1 MTTLAVV
8 LALLLGGC
16 SMFLPRSGDDRARD
30 AARATARQIAADI
43 DDSRPRNVLA
53 SDLAYLHS
61 DASRVAPATDDAA
74 ASGEGDH
81 LRITALSWDGM
92 TRDDDGARFV
102 LEIAVHQA
110 SFTSGSFGG
119 ESVEAGDWTG
129 CFAFRVRPF
138 FAWTPTTAD
147 ETRCPEGDGSSPTPP
162 PSPAPV
168 PSLPDG
174 AQETLR
180 SVLAGATA
188 GSLAAELAAAF
199 PDGSVRSDPVTGAR
213 LIRDSGSEGA
223 VLAAAVG
230 IAGTTDCAV
239 GTRAADG
246 TVQVWHP
253 QAITLSAGEA
263 GCTISNALHPVTT
276 H

>member
-1 MTTLAVV
+1 MTALVVV
-8 LALLLGGC
+8 LALLLSGC

-30 AARATARQIAADI
+30 AARATATQIAADI
-43 DDSRPRNVLA
+43 DDSRPRHVLA

-61 DASRVAPATDDAA
+61 DASRLPPATDDAT
-74 ASGEGDH
+74 ASGEGDR

-102 LEIAVHQA
+102 LEIAVHKA
-110 SFTSGSFGG
+110 SFSSGSFGG
-119 ESVEAGDWTG
+119 ESSDAGDWTG

-138 FAWTPTTAD
+138 FAWTRTTAD
-147 ETRCPEGDGSSPTPP
+147 ETRCPE
-162 PSPAPV
+162 
-168 PSLPDG
+168 
-174 AQETLR
+174 E
-180 SVLAGATA
+180 
-188 GSLAAELAAAF
+188 
-199 PDGSVRSDPVTGAR
+199 DGSVRSDPVTGAR

-239 GTRAADG
+239 GTRMADG

-253 QAITLSAGEA
+253 QSITLSAGEA